1 MMRRSIQ
8 NLGLN
13 SLDPCSILNRDNCK
27 GYAPVGCLRVPNGY
41 HFLTGVSFFQ
51 YFENNDIHLTFGDKF
66 DSVVF
71 LYALYEDGSEV
82 PSTLLCVDEPVFK
95 SYGLSADITAVVP
108 PTIGQFARFKT
119 DEFLQNNRDI
129 HQESAIENT
138 ATFKLS
144 ASRFVNYLAQRKND
158 SDFEDIFSSPPAIA
172 DDNLPSFQSED
183 LLIVD
188 GANLEDDSK
197 SKKKKEK
204 SEKKKRDQEID
215 WAYNNHPTPRKRN
228 AVVKFTIGAE
238 PPKARV
244 PKVHIDMNQ
253 LEHELT
259 ELEDS
264 NRTNKKS
271 SKRKKETKPKL
282 PKKPRAQKA
291 KQPNNLTPLR
301 TPPTSD
307 TQIQQDRASLTAA
320 TAVTQ
325 NQQGLG
331 RLIEWTPQLKDEREE
346 REYLRRQSLLDM
358 DVENKR
364 ASSAFDLAERANRM
378 A

>member
-1 MMRRSIQ
+1 
-8 NLGLN
+8 
-13 SLDPCSILNRDNCK
+13 
-27 GYAPVGCLRVPNGY
+27 
-41 HFLTGVSFFQ
+41 
-51 YFENNDIHLTFGDKF
+51 
-66 DSVVF
+66 
-71 LYALYEDGSEV
+71 
-82 PSTLLCVDEPVFK
+82 
-95 SYGLSADITAVVP
+95 
-108 PTIGQFARFKT
+108 
-119 DEFLQNNRDI
+119 
-129 HQESAIENT
+129 
-138 ATFKLS
+138 
-144 ASRFVNYLAQRKND
+144 
-158 SDFEDIFSSPPAIA
+158 
-172 DDNLPSFQSED
+172 
-183 LLIVD
+183 
-188 GANLEDDSK
+188 
-197 SKKKKEK
+197 
-204 SEKKKRDQEID
+204 
-215 WAYNNHPTPRKRN
+215 
-228 AVVKFTIGAE
+228 
-238 PPKARV
+238 
-244 PKVHIDMNQ
+244 MNQ

-291 KQPNNLTPLR
+291 KQENNLTPLL

-307 TQIQQDRASLTAA
+307 TRIQQDRASLTAA